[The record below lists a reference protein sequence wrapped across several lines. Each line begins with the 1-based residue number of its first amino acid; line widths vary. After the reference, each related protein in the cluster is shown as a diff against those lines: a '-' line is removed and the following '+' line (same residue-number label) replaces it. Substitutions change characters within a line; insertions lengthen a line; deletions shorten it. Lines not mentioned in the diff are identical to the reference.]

1 MNHLSKLMHLRQKWT
16 LENTEVTQRFK
27 KYICITRAT
36 KKVTDRAPQSLH
48 GYIPTIQGGRTGKI
62 QTIKTVRH

>member
-1 MNHLSKLMHLRQKWT
+1 
-16 LENTEVTQRFK
+16 VTQRFK

-48 GYIPTIQGGRTGKI
+48 GYIPTIQGGRTGEI